1 MQHPLRH
8 PRTRRRPPLARLDR
22 RDGLIA
28 HPAARRHGMRTATAT
43 ACGAGPSA
51 NDVIFRPAPVVS
63 TWLGDRGAQADV
75 KAAGPRE

>member
-1 MQHPLRH
+1 
-8 PRTRRRPPLARLDR
+8 
-22 RDGLIA
+22 
-28 HPAARRHGMRTATAT
+28 MRTATAT